1 VNAKPF
7 FEKYL
12 MGLTKQK
19 LRAGLPAYG
28 GWVMIAHPSIIEI
41 YAGEHFDWI
50 SLDMEHTS
58 IDMRSIHE
66 CILAT
71 KGTNIDLLVRL
82 PSHEPSIAKRVLD
95 AGVAGVIVPCVN
107 SAEQTRQ
114 VVAMTKY
121 PPEGNRGTSLARCTD
136 FGRNFKEYFEHH
148 NDNVIVI
155 IMLEHIDALA
165 NLDEILSVPG
175 IDATFIG
182 PYDLSASM
190 GLPGQL
196 DHPDV
201 IAAQQKILN
210 SCRKHE
216 IPAGYHVV
224 SPKADIVQ
232 KYVAEGFRFIGC
244 GLDTEFILQ
253 GCRNMIPSR

>member
-1 VNAKPF
+1 
-7 FEKYL
+7 

-19 LRAGLPAYG
+19 LREGLPVYG
-28 GWVMIAHPSIIEI
+28 GWVMIAHPTVIEI

-50 SLDMEHTS
+50 CLDMEHTL
-58 IDMRSIHE
+58 IDMRSIHD
-66 CILAT
+66 CILAI

-107 SAEQTRQ
+107 SAEQARQ
-114 VVAMTKY
+114 AVAMTKY
-121 PPEGNRGTSLARCTD
+121 PPEGNRGASLARCTD
-136 FGRNFKEYFEHH
+136 FGRNFKEHFEHH
-148 NDNVIVI
+148 NENVIVV

-165 NLDEILSVPG
+165 NLDEILSVSG

-182 PYDLSASM
+182 PYDLSTSM

-201 IAAQQKILN
+201 IVAQQQILN
-210 SCRKHE
+210 SCRQHK

-224 SPKADIVQ
+224 SPKADLVQ
-232 KYVAEGFRFIGC
+232 KRVAEGFRFIGC

-253 GCRNMIPSR
+253 GCRNII